1 MFTKKAY
8 RNILGVNLE
17 DDLNYLSKWKMTTIV
32 MQMED
37 GLNYLGK

>member
-1 MFTKKAY
+1 MSTKKAY

-17 DDLNYLSKWKMTTIV
+17 DDLNYLSKWKITTIF

-37 GLNYLGK
+37 DLNYLGK